1 MIAQSRLCLNQEAS
15 MQYEKTGYPKPTHK
29 RCGNRTLQ
37 IERLRQTFGLTLQQA
52 ALLAALVYG
61 EARE

>member
-1 MIAQSRLCLNQEAS
+1 MK
-15 MQYEKTGYPKPTHK
+15 YEKTRFPKPTCT

-37 IERLRQTFGLTLQQA
+37 ITRLRQAFGLTLQQA

-61 EARE
+61 EASE